1 MERIAVLGST
11 GSIGTNGL
19 DVIAKFPDR
28 FKVCALSTNV
38 NVGLLRKQAR
48 IFKPEAVCI
57 ARPNTA
63 SQFFRLKRKFDGVRK
78 LYLLRSLIF

>member
-28 FKVCALSTNV
+28 FKVCALSTNI
-38 NVGLLRKQAR
+38 NIELLRKQAK
-48 IFKPEAVCI
+48 IFKPESVCI
-57 ARPNTA
+57 AGPSTH
-63 SQFFRLKRKFDGVRK
+63 LLGRKDG
-78 LYLLRSLIF
+78 SG